1 MTMNYRFFLLLLP
14 VACFV
19 GCETTASTMKTST
32 TLRASHS
39 VKTAPVKRN
48 FISSYKGM
56 AKEEGLLN
64 GGALVRK
71 ADPKTLTKYTKV
83 MVEDV
88 RVIPARTSSGKEK
101 TATRAESKIL
111 ADQFESALRKE
122 LGQHYEL
129 TSRRGANTLTV
140 RAALTE
146 LRPSNP
152 ALFALNYAPYVG
164 IAMTGVKLATGKTP
178 GSGSTSF
185 EAEVLDSLSRRQI
198 YAIVDHSQG
207 SKIQFTGLDKWG
219 HSGSAMRLWS
229 RKIRTGIQAK
239 AR

>member
-1 MTMNYRFFLLLLP
+1 MKNRFLFLLLPL
-14 VACFV
+14 ACFV
-19 GCETTASTMKTST
+19 SCETTGTTVKTSST
-32 TLRASHS
+32 VHAG
-39 VKTAPVKRN
+39 PVKRN
-48 FISSYKGM
+48 FISSYRGM
-56 AKEEGLLN
+56 TKEEGLLN
-64 GGALVRK
+64 GDALVRK
-71 ADPKTLTKYTKV
+71 ADPKTLNKYTKV
-83 MVEDV
+83 IVEDV
-88 RVIPARTSSGKEK
+88 RVIPSRTASGTEK

-185 EAEVLDSLSRRQI
+185 EAEVLDSLSRRQL

-239 AR
+239 TQ